1 MTVIEEEGRTS
12 EEAVEAGLQKLGL
25 EREYVLVETLDEGT
39 KGFLGLGGR
48 QARVRL
54 TVTPSGDRLLQG
66 RRILEGLLKL
76 MGVDASVRAWEV
88 HGLLNLEITGGD
100 VGLVIGKHGQTLE
113 ALNYLVAR
121 VLGRQLG
128 ERALIRV
135 DVEGYWERRRQ
146 LLEQRARQ
154 LAEQVKS
161 TGEPVTLEPM
171 SSADR
176 RTVHLAL
183 QRDARVRTASLGEGP
198 LRRLIITPADRQ
210 V

>member
-54 TVTPSGDRLLQG
+54 TVTPSGDRLLRG

-76 MGVDASVRAWEV
+76 MGVEASVRAWEV

>member
-76 MGVDASVRAWEV
+76 MGVEASVRAWEV
-88 HGLLNLEITGGD
+88 YGLLNLEITGGD

-198 LRRLIITPADRQ
+198 LRRLIITPADHQ